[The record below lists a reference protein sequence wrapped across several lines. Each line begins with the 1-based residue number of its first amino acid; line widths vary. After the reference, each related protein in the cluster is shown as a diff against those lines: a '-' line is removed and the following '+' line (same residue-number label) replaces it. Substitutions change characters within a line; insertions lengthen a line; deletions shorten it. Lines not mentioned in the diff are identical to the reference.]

1 MLIERRPLG
10 NADRAVSWREWRRQ
24 MRTVIA
30 GIWTIE
36 SSRVVDYFFSFFL
49 NRDGHRRVRRFCG
62 PNETPTLLSFFLAFF
77 LSFYCS
83 PGFYGFSLVA
93 FSEFVS
99 PSAQRLHRILVT
111 QWRLPQKLPEKF
123 QKRRRVFEY
132 SATPRD
138 VPGVSKIGLFFSF
151 FGGPRVES
159 FAVESVS
166 IDSTEYLANNSG
178 PGKKNADDEDDE
190 GQPKPNCGAIL
201 QRSRQKR
208 KEIEHLG
215 EMDAMDARWRPT
227 KRQFQ
232 FEEKKN
238 ILTDFYRVF
247 LSLFVFNSE
256 NEGFTDGLSRIH
268 GVLQRFINFLSL
280 KWRSLGFS

>member
-1 MLIERRPLG
+1 
-10 NADRAVSWREWRRQ
+10 

-138 VPGVSKIGLFFSF
+138 VPGVSKIGLFFPF
-151 FGGPRVES
+151 
-159 FAVESVS
+159 SVDQGSSRLRSKAFRS
-166 IDSTEYLANNSG
+166 IPPNTSPITRALE
-178 PGKKNADDEDDE
+178 KKNADDEDDE

-232 FEEKKN
+232 FEEKKTFLPIFIGFSSVFLFS
-238 ILTDFYRVF
+238 ILKTKVLPMVCRVF
-247 LSLFVFNSE
+247 ME
-256 NEGFTDGLSRIH
+256 
-268 GVLQRFINFLSL
+268 
-280 KWRSLGFS
+280 FSNVSSTF